1 MYYINLIYIQGNK
14 MQIII
19 YNQKGG
25 VGKSML
31 ATQIA
36 LHFDTTIIELDPYG
50 MLTKTLDDRVIKIA
64 LDAQAPEIE
73 SGDVVYDFGG
83 FDDIRLESIAKNA
96 TLILLP
102 FNPTINSLGTTL
114 QSYNRVKDLEL
125 PVLFIVNGYIKES
138 DIEDAISFLAE
149 HTQEEIDCFAIPHTR
164 ALQTAENEGISIIEL
179 AKSSGL
185 KQHTYKKIS
194 SVMQDLMR
202 KIEDYN

>member
-1 MYYINLIYIQGNK
+1 

-64 LDAQAPEIE
+64 LDQQVPTINE
-73 SGDVVYDFGG
+73 GDVVYDFGG
-83 FDDIRLESIAKNA
+83 FDDIRLDTVAKEA
-96 TLILLP
+96 DLILLP

-114 QSYNRVKDLEL
+114 ESYNRVKQLDL
-125 PVLFIVNGYIKES
+125 PVLFVVNGYIKES
-138 DIEDAISFLAE
+138 DIEDAINFLAE
-149 HTQEEIDCFAIPHTR
+149 HTHDEIEYFAIPHTR
-164 ALQTAENEGISIIEL
+164 ALQTAENEGVSIIDL
-179 AKSSGL
+179 ANSGGL
-185 KQHTYKKIS
+185 KQHTYKKIAS
-194 SVMQDLMR
+194 HMQALMQQI
-202 KIEDYN
+202 KEYI